1 MGFFFL
7 AIAGTLQSIFF
18 ILAPISYFLC
28 LSAAYV
34 VSNRINDHAV
44 NAIYNWSVKWSLFVV
59 FLYLTGIYLKDA
71 FVYAMFA
78 YILIN
83 TTVSPMIFITKTQ
96 ATASWLKS

>member
-44 NAIYNWSVKWSLFVV
+44 NAIYNWSIKWTLFVV
-59 FLYLTGIYLKDA
+59 FLYLTGSYLQDA

-83 TTVSPMIFITKTQ
+83 TTVSPMMFITKTK
-96 ATASWLKS
+96 ATA

>member
-59 FLYLTGIYLKDA
+59 FLYLTGIYLQDA
-71 FVYAMFA
+71 FVYAMFT

-83 TTVSPMIFITKTQ
+83 TTISPMMFITKTK
-96 ATASWLKS
+96 ATT

>member
-44 NAIYNWSVKWSLFVV
+44 NAIYNWSIKWTLFVV
-59 FLYLTGIYLKDA
+59 FLYLTGGYLQDA

-83 TTVSPMIFITKTQ
+83 TTVSPMMFITKTK
-96 ATASWLKS
+96 ATA

>member
-7 AIAGTLQSIFF
+7 GITGTLQSIYF

-44 NAIYNWSVKWSLFVV
+44 NAIYNWSIKWTLFVV
-59 FLYLTGIYLKDA
+59 FLYLTGSYFQDA

-83 TTVSPMIFITKTQ
+83 TTVSPMIFITKTK
-96 ATASWLKS
+96 ATA

>member
-44 NAIYNWSVKWSLFVV
+44 NAIYNWSIKWTLFVV
-59 FLYLTGIYLKDA
+59 FLYLTGIYLQDA

-83 TTVSPMIFITKTQ
+83 TTVSPMMFITKTK
-96 ATASWLKS
+96 ATT

>member
-83 TTVSPMIFITKTQ
+83 TTVSPMMFITKTK
-96 ATASWLKS
+96 ATT

>member
-44 NAIYNWSVKWSLFVV
+44 NAIYNWSIKWTLFVV
-59 FLYLTGIYLKDA
+59 FLYLTGSYLQDA

-83 TTVSPMIFITKTQ
+83 TTVSPMIFITKTK
-96 ATASWLKS
+96 ATA

>member
-7 AIAGTLQSIFF
+7 AITGTLQSIFF

-44 NAIYNWSVKWSLFVV
+44 NAIYNWSIKWTLFIV
-59 FLYLTGIYLKDA
+59 FLYLTGSYLQDV

-83 TTVSPMIFITKTQ
+83 TTVSPMMFITKTK
-96 ATASWLKS
+96 ATT

>member
-1 MGFFFL
+1 MGFFFF
-7 AIAGTLQSIFF
+7 AIAGTLQNIFF

-44 NAIYNWSVKWSLFVV
+44 NAIYNWSIKWTLFVV
-59 FLYLTGIYLKDA
+59 FLYLTGSYLQDA

-83 TTVSPMIFITKTQ
+83 TTVSPMIFITKTK
-96 ATASWLKS
+96 ATA

>member
-1 MGFFFL
+1 MGFFFF
-7 AIAGTLQSIFF
+7 AIAGTLQNIFF

-34 VSNRINDHAV
+34 LSNRINDHAV
-44 NAIYNWSVKWSLFVV
+44 NAIYNWSIKWTLFVV
-59 FLYLTGIYLKDA
+59 FLYLTGGYLQDA

-83 TTVSPMIFITKTQ
+83 TTVSPMMFITKTK
-96 ATASWLKS
+96 ATA

>member
-18 ILAPISYFLC
+18 ILAPVSYFLC

-59 FLYLTGIYLKDA
+59 FLYLTGVYLQDA
-71 FVYAMFA
+71 FVYAMLAF
-78 YILIN
+78 ILIN
-83 TTVSPMIFITKTQ
+83 TTVSPMMFITKTK
-96 ATASWLKS
+96 ATA

>member
-7 AIAGTLQSIFF
+7 AIAGTFQSIFF

-28 LSAAYV
+28 LSTAYV
-34 VSNRINDHAV
+34 ISNRINDHAV

-83 TTVSPMIFITKTQ
+83 TTVSPMMFITKTK
-96 ATASWLKS
+96 AIT

>member
-34 VSNRINDHAV
+34 VSNRINDHAF
-44 NAIYNWSVKWSLFVV
+44 NAIYNWSIKWTLFVV
-59 FLYLTGIYLKDA
+59 FLYLTGIYLKDG

-83 TTVSPMIFITKTQ
+83 TTVSPMMFITKTK
-96 ATASWLKS
+96 AIT

>member
-44 NAIYNWSVKWSLFVV
+44 NAIYNWSIKWTLFVV
-59 FLYLTGIYLKDA
+59 FLYLTGIYLKDG

-83 TTVSPMIFITKTQ
+83 TTVSPMMFITKTK
-96 ATASWLKS
+96 AIT